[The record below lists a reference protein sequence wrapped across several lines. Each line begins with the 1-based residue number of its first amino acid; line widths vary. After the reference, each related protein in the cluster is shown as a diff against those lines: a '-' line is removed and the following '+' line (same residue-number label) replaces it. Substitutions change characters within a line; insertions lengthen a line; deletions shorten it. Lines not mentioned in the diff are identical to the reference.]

1 MERLIL
7 RIAINAL
14 AIYAAVGTGW
24 ISGIEPE
31 NTAWWAFALLG
42 LIFGPVNLLVR
53 PILKFLT
60 CPLILVTLGLFT
72 LVINGVLFWLTGII
86 GQLFGIGYSFPPL
99 EDGFWQAFLPVFLGG
114 LVVGVVNTV
123 LTLVFKDELKSRRF
137 RR

>member
-1 MERLIL
+1 MERIIL
-7 RIAINAL
+7 RIAINAV

-53 PILKFLT
+53 PILRFLT
-60 CPLILVTLGLFT
+60 CPLIMVTLGLFT
-72 LVINGVLFWLTGII
+72 LVINGVLFWLTGLI
-86 GQLFGIGYSFPPL
+86 GQLFGIGYVFASGG
-99 EDGFWQAFLPVFLGG
+99 DGVLAAFLGG
-114 LVVGVVNTV
+114 LIVGVVNTV

-137 RR
+137 QR

>member
-1 MERLIL
+1 MERIIL

-72 LVINGVLFWLTGII
+72 LVINGVLFWLTGLI
-86 GQLFGIGYSFPPL
+86 GQLFGIGYVFASGG
-99 EDGFWQAFLPVFLGG
+99 DGVLAAFLGG
-114 LVVGVVNTV
+114 LIVGVVNTV

-137 RR
+137 QR